1 MRALF
6 PALAAVVIL
15 AAGCG
20 SGSGSDDKNVST
32 VSSGEVE
39 SSLLAKLSAGSGNG
53 GVVELGTGPPKLVSC
68 VKDAG
73 RKNGWRCTV
82 KPTTGKNVLCLVE
95 VDPQTKKARKT
106 TCTRIDN

>member
-1 MRALF
+1 MRPLL
-6 PALAAVVIL
+6 PALAVVVAL
-15 AAGCG
+15 LVGCG
-20 SGSGSDDKNVST
+20 SGSDESTST

-39 SSLLAKLSAGSGNG
+39 RSLLAGLSADGGSGG
-53 GVVELGTGPPKLVSC
+53 IVDLGTDPPKLVTC
-68 VKDAG
+68 VKDGG

-82 KPTTGKNVLCLVE
+82 TPTTGKNVLCLVE

>member
-1 MRALF
+1 MRALL
-6 PALAAVVIL
+6 PALAAVVAL
-15 AAGCG
+15 VAGCG
-20 SGSGSDDKNVST
+20 SGSDDESGST

-39 SSLLAKLSAGSGNG
+39 SSLLANLSAGSGNG

-73 RKNGWRCTV
+73 RQNGWRCTV
-82 KPTTGKNVLCLVE
+82 KPTTGKNVLCLVQ